1 MKLLFLFFINFIS
14 ISVNAQDKY
23 TDTLSTFNQANDAQK
38 QALTVLVKK
47 CNVCHATKKRQT
59 VFTIDNMDSLS
70 DIIYYQVFEKKKMPK
85 GRKIKLTQAEEGQ
98 LKTWLSS
105 LN

>member
-1 MKLLFLFFINFIS
+1 MKLLFLFFINIIS
-14 ISVNAQDKY
+14 ISASAQIKQ
-23 TDTLSTFNQANDAQK
+23 TDTVSTSNQNDVQQ
-38 QALTVLVKK
+38 QALTILKNK
-47 CNVCHATKKRQT
+47 CNVCHTIKKRQT

-85 GRKIKLTQAEEGQ
+85 GRKIKLTQQEEAQ
-98 LKTWLSS
+98 LKTWLNS